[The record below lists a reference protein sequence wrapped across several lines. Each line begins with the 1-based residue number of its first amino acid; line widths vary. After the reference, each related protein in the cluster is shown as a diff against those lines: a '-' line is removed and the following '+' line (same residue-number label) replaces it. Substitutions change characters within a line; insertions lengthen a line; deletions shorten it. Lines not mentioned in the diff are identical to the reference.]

1 MQNKIIDS
9 HCHLNSEDYEDLYEM
24 VEAGI
29 AAGTIMIASCSD
41 ELSAKEGKELASKYP
56 GSIYLTIGYHPAEK
70 NVSDEDL
77 AEMITWAK
85 EDKAVVAIGEIGLD
99 YYWKPYDETFQKELF
114 EKQLKIAE
122 ELNLPVVIHS
132 RDAIDDTISTLKKYN
147 VKGVIHCFTGSLET
161 AKRYIELGF
170 YLGIGGVVTFKN
182 ARLAEV
188 VKALPL
194 ENIILETDAPYLS
207 PEPLRGKRNEAKN
220 VWLVAEK
227 IADLKGLNLDE
238 VIDITNKNTIQLFDL

>member
-1 MQNKIIDS
+1 
-9 HCHLNSEDYEDLYEM
+9 M
-24 VEAGI
+24 VG
-29 AAGTIMIASCSD
+29 
-41 ELSAKEGKELASKYP
+41 
-56 GSIYLTIGYHPAEK
+56 
-70 NVSDEDL
+70 
-77 AEMITWAK
+77 
-85 EDKAVVAIGEIGLD
+85 
-99 YYWKPYDETFQKELF
+99 
-114 EKQLKIAE
+114 
-122 ELNLPVVIHS
+122 
-132 RDAIDDTISTLKKYN
+132 
-147 VKGVIHCFTGSLET
+147 
-161 AKRYIELGF
+161 
-170 YLGIGGVVTFKN
+170 TFKN